1 MTLRLAPCGGS
12 LRVNGGGNGAL
23 GALALLVACGSSGDG
38 GAGGGGGVAAAHA
51 IHATMEAA
59 ATVTA
64 PWRCALAPVAGAAPA
79 APAPAGP
86 AGWTRQP
93 DRFVAEPAR
102 AKVTLAAVGQARGHA
117 VDVRETLRAAKVD
130 LVLAVGGMGADAAEI
145 RAALTALLD
154 PAWLVVA
161 LPGDTE
167 AWPEHAAAIADLAAA
182 GGAIVDGASVRIV
195 DAGAAV
201 VATLPG
207 EPFATRL
214 AAGAEG
220 CVHDDADLRAA
231 LAALVEAAGDR
242 PRVLATPPAPQG
254 GRSDLTPGGLHGGD
268 PALASAIAAA
278 ELALVV
284 HGPVDGAPP
293 APGSARSGTPVALA
307 AGSLDPVAR
316 RDADGRAL
324 ATGITLATVDARG
337 VSWRFLPAP

>member
-1 MTLRLAPCGGS
+1 VTLRLAPSGGS
-12 LRVNGGGNGAL
+12 LRVNGAPGW
-23 GALALLVACGSSGDG
+23 LALLVACGSSGDG

-64 PWRCALAPVAGAAPA
+64 PWRCALPPVAPAAPA
-79 APAPAGP
+79 APGP

-93 DRFVAEPAR
+93 DRLVAEPAR
-102 AKVTLAAVGQARGHA
+102 AKVTLAAVGQARGRA
-117 VDVRETLRAAKVD
+117 VDVREALRAAKVD
-130 LVLAVGGMGADAAEI
+130 VVLALGGMGADAAEI

-182 GGAIVDGASVRIV
+182 GGAIVDGAAVRIV

-201 VATLPG
+201 VGTLPG

-220 CVHDDADLRAA
+220 CVHDAADLGAA
-231 LAALVEAAGDR
+231 LAALAAAAGDR

-268 PALASAIAAA
+268 PALASALAAA

-284 HGPVDGAPP
+284 HGPVDGSPP

-316 RDADGRAL
+316 RDADGRAH

-337 VSWRFLPAP
+337 VSWSFLPAP